1 MMKSTSKDSR
11 AATDDEMSDI
21 KGKPS

>member
-1 MMKSTSKDSR
+1 MKSTSKDSR